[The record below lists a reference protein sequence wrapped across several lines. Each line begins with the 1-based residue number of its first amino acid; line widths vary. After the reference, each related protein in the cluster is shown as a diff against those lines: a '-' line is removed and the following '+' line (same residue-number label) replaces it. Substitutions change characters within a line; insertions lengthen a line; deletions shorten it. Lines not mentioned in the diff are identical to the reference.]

1 MILDKK
7 NDKVIIIE
15 PSIQSDLFLN
25 YLKDVVF
32 NILTEHSISL
42 LSIINDGFYFVIQL
56 KKNDELVY
64 ALNLLSKIPGISCVF
79 IAKYFANEYDL
90 LTKSIIPIWKDLLLS
105 GESFHIKIIS
115 STCNKKSEKNLS
127 SKDLEFFLISELTS
141 ICSGVKY
148 DNSEENVE
156 KIFFILMGTEYA
168 YVSLLLKK
176 LKNTIPFNF
185 MNQKVTC
192 AIYNDY
198 CFLSID
204 SILKSGFIP
213 LLFFFYSS
221 RNQLLK
227 FLKIFDKIIKNYPIY
242 EIEINLVGLE
252 NVHNKLSSLD
262 EMFDFSDLGKDV
274 TVELFKEQIILFLMY
289 RFKNYDVT
297 CLSFLPLLHPFWFIK
312 KNIQLSFQ
320 SNKIPLLPFLFEFNS
335 RSNLVSFYKF
345 NNLRIE
351 TCISNSF
358 LDANQITF
366 DNLCQKIL
374 GDVSIIDDVNNNI
387 LNFKLDLRKD
397 DILDILNSV

>member
-1 MILDKK
+1 MDKK

-32 NILTEHSISL
+32 NILKENSISL

-64 ALNLLSKIPGISCVF
+64 ALNLLGKIPGISCVF
-79 IAKYFANEYDL
+79 IAKYFVNEYDL
-90 LTKSIIPIWKDLLLS
+90 LTKSIIPIWKDLLFS

-127 SKDLEFFLISELTS
+127 LKDLEFFLISELTS
-141 ICSGVKY
+141 SCTGVKY
-148 DNSEENVE
+148 INSEENVE

-176 LKNTIPFNF
+176 LKNAIPFNF
-185 MNQKVTC
+185 MNQQVTC

-227 FLKIFDKIIKNYPIY
+227 FLKIFDKIIKNYPIQ
-242 EIEINLVGLE
+242 EIEINLVSLE
-252 NVHNKLSSLD
+252 NVHHKLSSLY

-289 RFKNYDVT
+289 RFKNHDVI

-335 RSNLVSFYKF
+335 MSNIVSFYKF

-374 GDVSIIDDVNNNI
+374 KDVTIMDDINNNV

>member
-1 MILDKK
+1 MEKE
-7 NDKVIIIE
+7 NNNVIIIE

-32 NILTEHSISL
+32 NILKENSISL
-42 LSIINDGFYFVIQL
+42 LSIIKDGFHYVIKL

-64 ALNLLSKIPGISCVF
+64 AMNLLSKIPGISYVF
-79 IAKYFANEYDL
+79 IAKSFANDYDL
-90 LTKSIIPIWKDLLLS
+90 LSKSIIPIWKDFLFS

-115 STCNKKSEKNLS
+115 SIYKESEKNLS
-127 SKDLEFFLISELTS
+127 LKDLEFFLISEMTS

-148 DNSEENVE
+148 VKNEKNAE

-176 LKNTIPFNF
+176 LKNAIPFNF
-185 MNQKVTC
+185 MKEKITC

-221 RNQLLK
+221 RDQLLK
-227 FLKIFDKIIKNYPIY
+227 FLKIFDKIMKNYPIQ
-242 EIEINLVGLE
+242 EIEINLV
-252 NVHNKLSSLD
+252 N
-262 EMFDFSDLGKDV
+262 LGKISFEQPQLYKCFDSSKLDKDAAAF
-274 TVELFKEQIILFLMY
+274 ELFKEQIILLFL
-289 RFKNYDVT
+289 FHLKNDNLV
-297 CLSFLPLLHPFWFIK
+297 CLSFLPLVHPFWFIK

-320 SNKIPLLPFLFEFNS
+320 SNKIPLLPFLFECDSIN
-335 RSNLVSFYKF
+335 NLVNIYTSD
-345 NNLRIE
+345 NLRID
-351 TCISNSF
+351 TYMSNSF

-366 DNLCQKIL
+366 DDLCQKIL
-374 GDVSIIDDVNNNI
+374 ENMPSINDINNNV

-397 DILDILNSV
+397 DVLDILNSV